1 MLSWKSFSEQA
12 DRPGQPYPAEVSSV
26 WIFQGTLQARYG
38 ANHTGYRQTVGS
50 VMPAKSLGLRHTI
63 RLIRELDAEIAD
75 IEASVQSIMEEL
87 PPLPP
92 FPVLE

>member
-1 MLSWKSFSEQA
+1 
-12 DRPGQPYPAEVSSV
+12 
-26 WIFQGTLQARYG
+26 
-38 ANHTGYRQTVGS
+38 
-50 VMPAKSLGLRHTI
+50 MPAKSLGLRHII